1 MISRKEFIAM
11 MTDRPVCIWGE
22 CYPVSEEEEKRRNA
36 EKEEKEEL
44 NRLQKK
50 EEKKKNWSFRPVFV
64 LTNFITSFD
73 ILIL

>member
-22 CYPVSEEEEKRRNA
+22 CYPVSEEEEKRLKA

-44 NRLQKK
+44 TSLRKK
-50 EEKKKNWSFRPVFV
+50 EEEKK
-64 LTNFITSFD
+64 
-73 ILIL
+73 

>member
-1 MISRKEFIAM
+1 M

-50 EEKKKNWSFRPVFV
+50 EEKKKNWSFSPVFV